1 MENYVKFS
9 NTPQFTIQKK
19 KERKNEK
26 KRKENNNSNNKIKNT

>member
-1 MENYVKFS
+1 MEKYFKFT